1 MLYSLDQYGLDGCY
15 YITSNVY
22 NVPKWD
28 QLHSL
33 YPVKERVYAIAPLL
47 HGMNT
52 QYEIGSILAV
62 GTYGKVF
69 HAKRARQGG
78 ERNIVIK
85 EHETTTPS
93 SYTLHEAIL
102 HAIVHKTFTDIGLGC
117 VIPELYEVTT
127 RTPHSL
133 CMAMEWVQGSTLL
146 HYFHI
151 YLTPIRNA
159 STTPTLPESLEQ
171 ARAKNDALVL
181 DILVQVAIYLTI
193 LQKKLQFNHR
203 DLKINNVLIRHT
215 SARSRSIIRK
225 LDHPLLLKPWEC
237 RHDVVVI
244 DFGFSCMMGDKTFEA
259 GTFFKSYPPS
269 INSGRD
275 LALFIYSIHAFFPLN
290 QYLSPSLWTFLQS
303 CMLIPTESTA
313 VQLLNGIQTDGT
325 PCSPGSTIPFDEG
338 IYHFL
343 QKKEV
348 DLTSC
353 DPFVF
358 LKNVNHIVGE
368 G

>member
-1 MLYSLDQYGLDGCY
+1 MHYSLDKYGLDGCY

-22 NVPKWD
+22 DVPKWNH
-28 QLHSL
+28 LHTL
-33 YPVKERVYAIAPLL
+33 IPLKKQIYAIAPLL
-47 HGMNT
+47 HGIDI
-52 QYEIGSILAV
+52 QYEMGSILAV

-127 RTPHSL
+127 RSSNSV

-146 HYFHI
+146 QYFHI

-159 STTPTLPESLEQ
+159 ATTSILPDSLER
-171 ARAKNDALVL
+171 ARAKNDTLLL
-181 DILVQVAIYLTI
+181 DVVVQVAIYLTI

-215 SARSRSIIRK
+215 SARSRSILRL
-225 LDHPLLLKPWEC
+225 LDHPLLSKPWEC
-237 RHDVVVI
+237 RYDVVVI
-244 DFGFSCMMGDKTFEA
+244 DFGFSCMMGDSSFEA

-269 INSGRD
+269 INAGRD
-275 LALFIYSIHAFFPLN
+275 LALFLYSIHAFFPFDH
-290 QYLSPSLWTFLQS
+290 YLSPPLWAFFQS
-303 CMLIPTESTA
+303 CMLIPTESTS

-325 PCSPGSTIPFDEG
+325 PCAPGSKIPFDEG

-358 LKNVNHIVGE
+358 LKNVNLIL
-368 G
+368 